1 MKGTMMR
8 SIAKKILEFGLAGCM
23 AVVGL
28 AGCSQPQAVEQPAA
42 VEEEQPT
49 YDLIIGAED
58 AAVVNFPM
66 TNGTESVIT
75 GLQVKDVAS
84 ADFSANLMT
93 SSQEW
98 EPGQVA
104 DVFFAG
110 VLIADAEDGAA
121 DSSAASSAAGAASGA
136 AAASDAADVT
146 ALEDLILNAS
156 YDLQLTMADG
166 TTAVLHQL
174 NLGSLMNAEDITIA
188 VDAASGAAYLTY
200 VEDDASASTLDAE
213 LQLIAEQEAALAA
226 AAEAEAAAAAVTAAQ
241 TANQSQSSGSGGG
254 GSYDS
259 VAPSGGSGSGGSA
272 PSQSEDACVAP
283 DDLVFN

>member
-8 SIAKKILEFGLAGCM
+8 SIAKKILAFGLAGCM

-28 AGCSQPQAVEQPAA
+28 AGCSQPQAEEEAPAA

-58 AAVVNFPM
+58 DAVVNFPM
-66 TNGTESVIT
+66 TNGIESVIT

-93 SSQEW
+93 SGQEW
-98 EPGQVA
+98 EPGQIA

-110 VLIADAEDGAA
+110 VLITDAEDGAA
-121 DSSAASSAAGAASGA
+121 DSSAASSAAGTSGT
-136 AAASDAADVT
+136 AAASDAADAA

-174 NLGSLMNAEDITIA
+174 NLGSLMDAEDITIA

-226 AAEAEAAAAAVTAAQ
+226 AAEAEAAAAAAAQ
-241 TANQSQSSGSGGG
+241 NANQSQSSGSGGD

-259 VAPSGGSGSGGSA
+259 IAPSGGSGSGGSA